1 MKKKDEEEKKSTDLN
16 VGEKYMVDVLNQ
28 LDDDEINIDKMAS
41 VTHQFLL
48 ISSIKDAKKVIEECQ
63 ADGRTFYS
71 QEQKNKKIGEMTAIF
86 YEEKLK
92 MLKESLFKE

>member
-1 MKKKDEEEKKSTDLN
+1 
-16 VGEKYMVDVLNQ
+16 MVDVLNQ

>member
-1 MKKKDEEEKKSTDLN
+1 
-16 VGEKYMVDVLNQ
+16 MVDVLNQ

-63 ADGRTFYS
+63 ADGKTFYS
-71 QEQKNKKIGEMTAIF
+71 QEQKSKKIGEMTAIF

>member
-1 MKKKDEEEKKSTDLN
+1 
-16 VGEKYMVDVLNQ
+16 MVDVLNQ

-71 QEQKNKKIGEMTAIF
+71 QEQKNKKIGKMTAIF